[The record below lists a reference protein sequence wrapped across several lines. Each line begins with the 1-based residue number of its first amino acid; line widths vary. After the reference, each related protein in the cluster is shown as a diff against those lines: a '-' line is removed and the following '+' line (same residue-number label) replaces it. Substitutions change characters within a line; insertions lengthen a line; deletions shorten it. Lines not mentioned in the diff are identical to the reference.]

1 MITTKDFT
9 SSAGA
14 TITVKYPTGT
24 IFMRERNYLTVSCE
38 GDDYYLKRITLAG
51 KTINFGRYQLQ
62 GNPITL
68 DVTPYYAKLYSS
80 GKISLIVE
88 NQNEVDETFTVSFTI
103 NKVEGYSPFLE
114 FVPERCG
121 DAPYA
126 RIVPPNRMI
135 WDGKKSTTSM
145 LAAVREDDY
154 FSGYEYE
161 MEGVPYAT
169 YRPSDKWLTTAQKNA
184 HLGETYR
191 NTLKATGNLAELD
204 SNGLPM
210 WIEQGLLSV
219 GGSHYGNTFEE
230 QRAAASNFCRTKTLF
245 ENYNGLTIGATPA
258 GITKLV
264 ILYDANKQYVN
275 NYSWTH
281 AEQTLNNAGTYP
293 YISVIF
299 AKDDS
304 SAITPS
310 ELVGITSS
318 ELTNQEAGKSYRWV
332 IENSKYKW
340 VELTAEKLINT
351 RFFWSINGKNDA
363 SDVLNKQFEFG
374 KSIDA
379 NLVFQKDLSPLIPP
393 NPAPKFE
400 VLQSVKRS
408 VSLADGSLPY
418 VYIRWRTPWGV
429 TVEHLF
435 YLGSYSSDKA
445 DAKELES
452 VNYYEELSQH
462 VRVGSFYLDG
472 ITQPYDLFYYKT
484 LENSELVEMY
494 FPSYAFK
501 PATYMPNGDDYV
513 AIKVKSSDVADA
525 VVDGVAQRVI
535 TFKFELS

>member
-9 SSAGA
+9 SQVGA

-38 GDDYYLKRITLAG
+38 ADDYYLKKITLAD
-51 KTINFGRYQLQ
+51 KTINFGRYYLQ

-68 DVTPYYAKLYSS
+68 DVTPYYAKLYTS
-80 GKISLIVE
+80 GTMSLVVE
-88 NQNEVDETFTVSFTI
+88 NQNGVDETFTVSFTI
-103 NKVEGYSPFLE
+103 DKIDGYSPFLE
-114 FVPERCG
+114 FVPERCV

-126 RIVPPNRMI
+126 RIVPPNRML
-135 WDGKKSTTSM
+135 WDGTKKSTSL
-145 LAAVREDDY
+145 LAAVRDSDR

-169 YRPSDKWLTTAQKNA
+169 YRPSNAWLTNTQKNE

-191 NTLKATGNLAELD
+191 NTLPATGNLAELD
-204 SNGLPM
+204 SNGLPL
-210 WIEQGLLSV
+210 WIEQGYLTAS
-219 GGSHYGNTFEE
+219 GYAGKSFEE
-230 QRAAASNFCRTKTLF
+230 QRTNQLNFCRTKTIF
-245 ENYNGLTIGATPA
+245 KNYNGLTIGAPPA
-258 GITKLV
+258 GYKYGIW
-264 ILYDANKQYVN
+264 LYDSNKKFVSPI
-275 NYSWTH
+275 SWIT
-281 AEQTLNNAGTYP
+281 EKQTLNNASTYP
-293 YISVIF
+293 YIALTFIKNGNTNF
-299 AKDDS
+299 
-304 SAITPS
+304 TPS
-310 ELVGITSS
+310 DLVGITSS
-318 ELTNQEAGKSYRWV
+318 ALTNPEAGKSYRWV
-332 IENSKYKW
+332 EKNGVFSW
-340 VELTAEKLINT
+340 LELTEEQIVNNSFYWNIFTDGTSVPKNADLVNEAFVFSKI
-351 RFFWSINGKNDA
+351 FEAYYVKIQSI
-363 SDVLNKQFEFG
+363 
-374 KSIDA
+374 
-379 NLVFQKDLSPLIPP
+379 SPTSKKYYRV
-393 NPAPKFE
+393 A
-400 VLQSVKRS
+400 SVKRV
-408 VSLADGSLPY
+408 VSLADGSIPY

-452 VNYYEELSQH
+452 LNYYEELSQH

-494 FPSYAFK
+494 FPDYAFK
-501 PATYMPNGDDYV
+501 PNTYMPNGDTYV